1 MEALVR
7 FRFDY
12 AAYFFVASG
21 RFVLSVFNLFPFS
34 ENGLIS
40 SKEDVFRRDVDEA
53 FVVALMVVVF
63 HKRTDLIFKIAR

>member
-1 MEALVR
+1 MLQAAVCYCQ
-7 FRFDY
+7 FFD
-12 AAYFFVASG
+12 
-21 RFVLSVFNLFPFS
+21 LFPLS

-40 SKEDVFRRDVDEA
+40 SKEDVCRRDVDEA